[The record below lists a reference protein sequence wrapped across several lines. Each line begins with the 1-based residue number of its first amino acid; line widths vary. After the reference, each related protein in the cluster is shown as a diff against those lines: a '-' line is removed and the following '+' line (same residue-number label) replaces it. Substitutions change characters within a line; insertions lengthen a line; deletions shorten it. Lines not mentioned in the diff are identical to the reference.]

1 MKVLITGGT
10 GLIGTALTKRLLA
23 DKQTVVILSRNP
35 SAHFVKG
42 GIQLAAWDGKSAAG
56 WGHLVNEV
64 DAVVN
69 LAGVNL
75 GGGLWTQKR
84 KAALL
89 SSRVNAGKAVVEA
102 IRQADQKPKVLIQA
116 SAVGYYA
123 ASGETEI
130 LENCPAGD
138 DFQGTL
144 CQQWEE
150 STRQVEEM
158 GVRRVIIRSGVV
170 FEKEAFLLKMFLL
183 PFRMLV
189 GGPLGSG
196 RQFISW
202 IHIEDEI
209 NGILNLL
216 QDDRKAGAYNL
227 MAPQPVRNADLG
239 RAIGRVLHRPYWF
252 PVPGFALR
260 AVLGELSSVVLDS
273 WRGIPGRLL
282 ESGFTFKYPD
292 VESALKDLVGR

>member
-23 DKQTVVILSRNP
+23 DNQTVVILSRNP

>member
-10 GLIGTALTKRLLA
+10 GLIGSALTKRLLA
-23 DKQTVVILSRNP
+23 EYHTVVILSRNP
-35 SAHFVKG
+35 SAHLVKEG
-42 GIQLAAWDGKSAAG
+42 GQLAGWDGKSAEG

-64 DAVVN
+64 DAVIN

-75 GGGLWTQKR
+75 GGGLWTSNR

-89 SSRVNAGKAVVEA
+89 SSRLNAGKAVVEA
-102 IRQADQKPKVLIQA
+102 IRHAEQKPKVLIQA

-123 ASGETEI
+123 ASGDTEI
-130 LENCPAGD
+130 LENCPAGN

-144 CQQWEE
+144 CQKWEE
-150 STRQVEEM
+150 STQQVEEM
-158 GVRRVIIRSGVV
+158 GVRRVVIRSGVV
-170 FEKEAFLLKMFLL
+170 FEQGAFLLKMFFL

-209 NGILNLL
+209 NGILYFL
-216 QDDRKAGAYNL
+216 QNDSTSGAYNL

-239 RAIGRVLHRPYWF
+239 RAIGKVLHRPYWF
-252 PVPGFALR
+252 PVPGFALK

-282 ESGFTFKYPD
+282 ESGFTFKFPD
-292 VESALKDLVGR
+292 AESALKDLVGR

>member
-1 MKVLITGGT
+1 
-10 GLIGTALTKRLLA
+10 
-23 DKQTVVILSRNP
+23 
-35 SAHFVKG
+35 
-42 GIQLAAWDGKSAAG
+42 
-56 WGHLVNEV
+56 
-64 DAVVN
+64 
-69 LAGVNL
+69 VNL

-138 DFQGTL
+138 DFQGSL

-209 NGILNLL
+209 NGILSLL

-239 RAIGRVLHRPYWF
+239 RVIGRVLHRPYWF